1 MWMHGWG
8 ADWGGWGWAWWPLMM
23 LVPILFWGGVI
34 ALVVWGVSRAVRG
47 GGGEA
52 SKQKSPM
59 ELADE
64 RYARG
69 EITREQWEQLRK
81 DLGR

>member
-1 MWMHGWG
+1 MHGWSS
-8 ADWGGWGWAWWPLMM
+8 GWSGWAWWPLMM

-34 ALVVWGVSRAVRG
+34 ALVVWGISRAVRG

-52 SKQKSPM
+52 SRQKSPM